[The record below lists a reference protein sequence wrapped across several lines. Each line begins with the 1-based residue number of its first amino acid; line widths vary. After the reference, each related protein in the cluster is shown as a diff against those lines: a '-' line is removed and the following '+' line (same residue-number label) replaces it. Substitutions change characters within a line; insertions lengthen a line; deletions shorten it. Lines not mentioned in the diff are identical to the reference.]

1 MIYLVLGPG
10 RTGSIMLAKMI
21 QSALSIEFIGIPNF
35 TSDKEASQW
44 VGETID
50 YSKDYVMHAHSKFIA
65 SAVDPTKT
73 ILIQSKRHNLLN
85 VILSEQIAIQTRQ
98 WNSYT
103 QMVPKPFTVS
113 KSQFHRRLQRLTS
126 WYDDIDTTRPW
137 HSAVELYY
145 EDLVKHGHAIV
156 AETLGM
162 TSYNI
167 TAPITG
173 KQSLHTYQ
181 NWIINLEELT
191 DFYNSLNT
199 PAV

>member
-35 TSDKEASQW
+35 TSDKETSQW
-44 VGETID
+44 VGGTID
-50 YSKDYVMHAHSKFIA
+50 YSKDYVMHTHSKFIA

-85 VILSEQIAIQTRQ
+85 VILSEQIAIHTRQ
-98 WNSYT
+98 WNQYT
-103 QMVPKPFTVS
+103 RLVPKPFTVN
-113 KSQFHRRLQRLTS
+113 KSQFHRRLQRLKS

-137 HSAVELYY
+137 HGVVELYY
-145 EDLVKHGHAIV
+145 EDLVKHGHSIV
-156 AETLGM
+156 AESLKVA
-162 TSYNI
+162 SYDI

-173 KQSLHTYQ
+173 KKSLHKYQ
-181 NWIINLEELT
+181 DWIINLEELT

>member
-1 MIYLVLGPG
+1 
-10 RTGSIMLAKMI
+10 MLAKML

-35 TSDKEASQW
+35 TSDTAAIQW
-44 VGETID
+44 ANNHID
-50 YSKDYVMHAHSKFIA
+50 YSKDYIIHVHSKFITN
-65 SAVDPTKT
+65 AVDPTKT

-85 VILSEQIAIQTRQ
+85 AILSEQIATRTTQ

-103 QMVPKPFTVS
+103 PLTPAPFTVS

-126 WYDDIDTTRPW
+126 WYDDIDTTKPW
-137 HSAVELYY
+137 HSEVELYY
-145 EDLVKHGHAIV
+145 EDLVKHGHSIV

-162 TSYNI
+162 TSYDI

-173 KQSLHTYQ
+173 KQSLHTYHD
-181 NWIINLEELT
+181 WIINLEELT